1 MRAFYEIPSNGS
13 RCRIDQ
19 VYERCC
25 VTELTDF
32 PIARREHKSHRQV
45 FLGYHLNLATTQ
57 GQSHEKTY
65 PCLFSAFRELRLG
78 GLAKDW

>member
-1 MRAFYEIPSNGS
+1 MLSVLEASGS
-13 RCRIDQ
+13 ECSSLRKLR
-19 VYERCC
+19 Y
-25 VTELTDF
+25 
-32 PIARREHKSHRQV
+32 
-45 FLGYHLNLATTQ
+45 YLALSTTQ